1 MARKK
6 QITLILI
13 ILSTLLLA
21 GPGVVDIAN
30 AEPISSSIPT
40 DFERQS
46 VPSTLSPS
54 DSIDD
59 GPVQESVKWNL
70 GWNSFDGN
78 WFYVDSVN
86 PVSLHSGWLYT
97 NGAWYWLDPSTHAMA
112 IGLHGCNG
120 SAYWFDASGAMAT
133 GWVLDGGTWYYATGS
148 GALARGPVSVGGVR
162 LYRLA
167 RQGVEIERA
176 ARRVTV
182 YALELCGV
190 RDNGDYILKIDCS
203 KGLYVRTL
211 IDDLGRTLGCGA
223 AMSAL
228 CRTRAGIFTLE
239 EAHTLDEIEQL
250 QAEGTLAA
258 QFSCADRLFQAFP
271 EYHADNHNAARLK
284 NGQHVPLP
292 APEGTVRVY
301 SPEGF
306 LGVAEVTRGVM
317 KLEKSFY

>member
-59 GPVQESVKWNL
+59 GPAQESVKWNL

-112 IGLHGCNG
+112 IGLHECNG

-133 GWVLDGGTWYYATGS
+133 GWVLDGGTGTTRRAPAPSPPVGPTSAAPGTGLIPPPMPWLPAFTSATAPCTGLIRPARWRPGGS
-148 GALARGPVSVGGVR
+148 STAAPGTTRLAPARWRAAPFPSAACPTASTPGRGP
-162 LYRLA
+162 
-167 RQGVEIERA
+167 
-176 ARRVTV
+176 
-182 YALELCGV
+182 C
-190 RDNGDYILKIDCS
+190 
-203 KGLYVRTL
+203 
-211 IDDLGRTLGCGA
+211 
-223 AMSAL
+223 
-228 CRTRAGIFTLE
+228 
-239 EAHTLDEIEQL
+239 
-250 QAEGTLAA
+250 
-258 QFSCADRLFQAFP
+258 
-271 EYHADNHNAARLK
+271 
-284 NGQHVPLP
+284 
-292 APEGTVRVY
+292 
-301 SPEGF
+301 
-306 LGVAEVTRGVM
+306 
-317 KLEKSFY
+317 

>member
-6 QITLILI
+6 RITLILI

-40 DFERQS
+40 DIERQS

-59 GPVQESVKWNL
+59 GPAQESVKWNL

-112 IGLHGCNG
+112 IGLHECNG
-120 SAYWFDASGAMAT
+120 SAYWFNGSGAMAT

-148 GALARGPVSVGGVR
+148 
-162 LYRLA
+162 
-167 RQGVEIERA
+167 
-176 ARRVTV
+176 
-182 YALELCGV
+182 C
-190 RDNGDYILKIDCS
+190 
-203 KGLYVRTL
+203 
-211 IDDLGRTLGCGA
+211 
-223 AMSAL
+223 
-228 CRTRAGIFTLE
+228 
-239 EAHTLDEIEQL
+239 
-250 QAEGTLAA
+250 
-258 QFSCADRLFQAFP
+258 
-271 EYHADNHNAARLK
+271 
-284 NGQHVPLP
+284 
-292 APEGTVRVY
+292 
-301 SPEGF
+301 
-306 LGVAEVTRGVM
+306 
-317 KLEKSFY
+317 

>member
-6 QITLILI
+6 RIILILI

-40 DFERQS
+40 DIERQS

-59 GPVQESVKWNL
+59 GPAQESVKWNL

-112 IGLHGCNG
+112 IGLHECNG
-120 SAYWFDASGAMAT
+120 SAYWFNGSGAMAT

-148 GALARGPVSVGGVR
+148 GALASGWLNLNGAWYWLDPSTHAMATGFHECNGVSVN
-162 LYRLA
+162 LFFTSFA
-167 RQGVEIERA
+167 KQ
-176 ARRVTV
+176 ARRSRKGGFTGCANVFSPIPVT
-182 YALELCGV
+182 A
-190 RDNGDYILKIDCS
+190 
-203 KGLYVRTL
+203 
-211 IDDLGRTLGCGA
+211 
-223 AMSAL
+223 
-228 CRTRAGIFTLE
+228 
-239 EAHTLDEIEQL
+239 
-250 QAEGTLAA
+250 
-258 QFSCADRLFQAFP
+258 
-271 EYHADNHNAARLK
+271 
-284 NGQHVPLP
+284 
-292 APEGTVRVY
+292 
-301 SPEGF
+301 
-306 LGVAEVTRGVM
+306 
-317 KLEKSFY
+317 

>member
-6 QITLILI
+6 RITLILI

-40 DFERQS
+40 DIERQS

-59 GPVQESVKWNL
+59 GPAQESVKWNL

-112 IGLHGCNG
+112 IGLHECNG
-120 SAYWFDASGAMAT
+120 SAYWFNGSGAMAT

-148 GALARGPVSVGGVR
+148 GALASGWLNLNGAWYWLDPSTHAMATGLHECNGSAYWFNASGAMATGWVLDGGTWYYATGSGVLASGWAYVGGAWYW
-162 LYRLA
+162 LDPTTHA
-167 RQGVEIERA
+167 MTTGVQEID
-176 ARRVTV
+176 
-182 YALELCGV
+182 GV
-190 RDNGDYILKIDCS
+190 QYSFASNG
-203 KGLYVRTL
+203 VW
-211 IDDLGRTLGCGA
+211 LG
-223 AMSAL
+223 
-228 CRTRAGIFTLE
+228 
-239 EAHTLDEIEQL
+239 
-250 QAEGTLAA
+250 
-258 QFSCADRLFQAFP
+258 
-271 EYHADNHNAARLK
+271 
-284 NGQHVPLP
+284 
-292 APEGTVRVY
+292 
-301 SPEGF
+301 
-306 LGVAEVTRGVM
+306 
-317 KLEKSFY
+317 

>member
-1 MARKK
+1 MYNG
-6 QITLILI
+6 ILVI
-13 ILSTLLLA
+13 NKPA
-21 GPGVVDIAN
+21 GISSHGVVARLRRILN
-30 AEPISSSIPT
+30 EKKIGHGGT
-40 DFERQS
+40 
-46 VPSTLSPS
+46 
-54 DSIDD
+54 
-59 GPVQESVKWNL
+59 
-70 GWNSFDGN
+70 
-78 WFYVDSVN
+78 
-86 PVSLHSGWLYT
+86 
-97 NGAWYWLDPSTHAMA
+97 LDPMA
-112 IGLHGCNG
+112 CGVLPVFVGRATRAAGCIQEGGKTYLADMRLGLTTNTQDTTGTVLTRQDPVCT
-120 SAYWFDASGAMAT
+120 SADVEA
-133 GWVLDGGTWYYATGS
+133 
-148 GALARGPVSVGGVR
+148 ALSAFRGEISQLPPMYSAVSVGGVR

-167 RQGVEIERA
+167 RQGVEVERA

-211 IDDLGRTLGCGA
+211 IDDLGHTLGCGA

-271 EYHADNHNAARLK
+271 EYHVDNHNAARLK